1 MNLFTYGTLMRGEC
15 RNEIM
20 DYAEFMGT
28 AYVYGQLY
36 NYQKGSFPVL
46 FNANNKGV
54 GDKIFGEVYRIPDEL
69 IEEYI
74 TLLDRIEGTAN
85 GLYQKRGVTVTMEH
99 DTDKTMHC
107 FYYEGASAW
116 INEGTGKPYNGLVRI
131 AGRWKS

>member
-20 DYAEFMGT
+20 DYAEFQGT

-36 NYQKGSFPVL
+36 NYQRGGFPVL
-46 FNANNKGV
+46 FNANNKGA
-54 GDKIFGEVYRIPDEL
+54 GDKVFGEVYRIPDEL
-69 IEEYI
+69 LEEYI
-74 TLLDRIEGTAN
+74 TLLDRIEGTAS

-107 FYYEGASAW
+107 FYYEGAGVW
-116 INEGTGKPYNGLVRI
+116 INEGTGKPHNSLIRI
-131 AGRWKS
+131 TGRWNS